1 MLSQRDGVRK
11 KKKVVKISGH
21 DGGRGTK
28 YMQNIYFLFQG
39 RVQKVQGQQFSR
51 KITKREAGE
60 GKIKAK
66 TKCNRSISS
75 KRNREINIIIIQPIR
90 MNKLGKNI
98 HPLPNE
104 LSFYKWKENQMKC

>member
-1 MLSQRDGVRK
+1 MTE
-11 KKKVVKISGH
+11 
-21 DGGRGTK
+21 GGGPNICK
-28 YMQNIYFLFQG
+28 IYFFFFQG
-39 RVQKVQGQQFSR
+39 RVQKIQGQQFSR

-75 KRNREINIIIIQPIR
+75 KRNREIKIIIIQPIR

-98 HPLPNE
+98 HRLPNE